1 MKLTNSHMRAESVW
15 KFNKLAWLIC
25 LVLMLLLSSC
35 ATTNLTTTW
44 HDPAYAGSKRVED
57 VLIIAVT
64 KDETIRRLYEDSFA
78 AELAKDNIRAVQS
91 YTLKNFEI
99 KPDQKSVEEAVKEAG
114 ARSVLITRHIS
125 TDTKQHYRP
134 PERVS
139 MYADP
144 YYSRMNRYYPLAYR
158 EVYYTSGYNY
168 SVTTVNIESNLYDA
182 ENEKLIWSAQSKSVD
197 PQMTKKYIDELV
209 QIFAKDLKA
218 KSLL

>member
-1 MKLTNSHMRAESVW
+1 MTLEDIQRSGKRCRKLNRLVW
-15 KFNKLAWLIC
+15 
-25 LVLMLLLSSC
+25 LVGLMPMLLLFSC

-44 HDPAYAGSKRVED
+44 HDPAYAGTEGVQD

-91 YTLKNFEI
+91 YTLKNPEI
-99 KPDQKSVEEAVKEAG
+99 KPDQKSVQEAVQEAG

-144 YYSRMNRYYPLAYR
+144 YYSRMGRYYPLAYR
-158 EVYYTSGYNY
+158 EVYTPGYNY

-209 QIFAKDLKA
+209 KIFAGDLKA
-218 KSLL
+218 KTLL

>member
-1 MKLTNSHMRAESVW
+1 MRRECL
-15 KFNKLAWLIC
+15 KFISLAWLVG
-25 LVLMLLLSSC
+25 LVLLYGC

-44 HDPAYAGSKRVED
+44 HDPAYSGSKRVQD

-64 KDETIRRLYEDSFA
+64 REETVRRIYEDRFA

-91 YTLKNFEI
+91 YTLKNSKLE
-99 KPDQKSVEEAVKEAG
+99 PDRKAVEEAVREAG

-125 TDTKQHYRP
+125 TDTRQHYRP
-134 PERVS
+134 PERIS

-158 EVYYTSGYNY
+158 EVHYTPGYNY
-168 SVTTVNIESNLYDA
+168 SVTTVNLEANLYDA
-182 ENEKLIWSAQSKSVD
+182 ETEKLIWSAQSKSVD
-197 PQMTKKYIDELV
+197 PQMTKKYIDGLV
-209 QIFAKDLKA
+209 QTFAKDLKE

>member
-1 MKLTNSHMRAESVW
+1 MKLTNSHRCAESVW
-15 KFNKLAWLIC
+15 KLNKLAWLIC

-78 AELAKDNIRAVQS
+78 AELAKGNIRAVQS
-91 YTLKNFEI
+91 YTLKNPEI

-114 ARSVLITRHIS
+114 AHSVLITRHIS

-158 EVYYTSGYNY
+158 EVYTPGYNY

-218 KSLL
+218 NSLL